1 MLVCA
6 GCLFACGPVGAQIS
20 EVCNEPPAQA
30 CNEAQRS
37 QLLVKDRGNDAKDVV
52 LFKWL
57 RGLATPQEIGDP
69 TTTSDY
75 RLCLYAGT
83 AAQVIS
89 EATVPAGSSRWRN
102 VGDARF
108 RYKDSLGGEEGIQK
122 ISLEAGTASGKIVVK
137 GRGQSLTEPHPTLA
151 LPVTVRV
158 TNEET
163 GACWATTFDA
173 DDVKRNESG
182 RFKAKAQL
190 P

>member
-1 MLVCA
+1 MLVCV
-6 GCLFACGPVGAQIS
+6 GCLFACGAAGAQ

-37 QLLVKDRGNDAKDVV
+37 QLLVKDRSNDAKDVV

-57 RGLATPQEIGDP
+57 RGLASPHDLGDP
-69 TTTSDY
+69 TSTSDY
-75 RLCLYAGT
+75 SICLYAGT

-122 ISLEAGTASGKIVVK
+122 ISLEAGTASGKIVFK
-137 GRGQSLTEPHPTLA
+137 GHGQSLTEPHPPLA

-163 GACWATTFDA
+163 GACWATTFDL
-173 DDVKRNESG
+173 DDVKRNEEEK
-182 RFKAKAQL
+182 FKAKHT